1 MSLFAFTFYGLEIIF
16 NATFS
21 EEMKFTFSL
30 VNYSFDL
37 FGGKK

>member
-21 EEMKFTFSL
+21 EEMKFTF
-30 VNYSFDL
+30 F
-37 FGGKK
+37 FG